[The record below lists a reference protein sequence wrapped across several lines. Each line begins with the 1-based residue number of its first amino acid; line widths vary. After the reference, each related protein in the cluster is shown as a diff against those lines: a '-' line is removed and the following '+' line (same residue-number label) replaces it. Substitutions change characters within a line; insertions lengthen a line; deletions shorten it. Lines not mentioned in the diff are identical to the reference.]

1 MKGEGQNRIPVLNFL
16 RYKDFS
22 KNLPQKSYIKLTT
35 NIFYNME
42 IREMAAN
49 QKFLFL
55 KDRKMPKEGHTCAR
69 VRAQVCTSKTR
80 LVSPKD
86 RFLSIGDTSRK
97 QVFSI

>member
-1 MKGEGQNRIPVLNFL
+1 M
-16 RYKDFS
+16 
-22 KNLPQKSYIKLTT
+22 T
-35 NIFYNME
+35 
-42 IREMAAN
+42 AN

-55 KDRKMPKEGHTCAR
+55 KDRKMPKEGHNSAPR
-69 VRAQVCTSKTR
+69 EAQVYTSKTR